1 MSLRENNQTVQDY
14 IRALEDRIRALELGN
29 RINARSWLM
38 QENSEGDFVF
48 RHMDGR
54 TITLGTSGTDIVLS
68 GGAGG
73 SLILGESAVTAY
85 RGDRGKVAYDHSQIV
100 IGNPHGTTKADV
112 GLGLVPNVN
121 LATAVASNSAKVT
134 NATHTGDATGSGALS
149 VVGLRGVG
157 LDSSVSSPVDG
168 DTLVYRSAGSDWVLE
183 AKPTGGSGMTVVADQ
198 TARDALSATAG
209 LQCFQTDNQM
219 LQVYDGAV
227 WQNISRL
234 LKRTVLTSTSSS
246 ISATGIPLRENFQI
260 KASILASG
268 GTIFPAMRFNN
279 DTGANYS
286 GQQCFSGTYSGQFTS
301 NTSMTV
307 HIGSGAL
314 GWPVTFTSNFFNPN
328 GKFKT
333 MDVASQDIF
342 GSDATT
348 SLNFTNKVGKWSS
361 GTQVTRVDVINAA
374 GTGTFAIGSYVEI
387 WG

>member
-198 TARDALSATAG
+198 TARDAIPTPSVG
-209 LQCFQTDNQM
+209 LQVFRGDTKAIEVYNGTAWIAFDTQWQTYTPTIYTNNVAMTLGNGSFVGRYFRQGKNVSVKAK
-219 LQVYDGAV
+219 LGLGTTTYWNGAGAHEL
-227 WQNISRL
+227 SL
-234 LKRTVLTSTSSS
+234 
-246 ISATGIPLRENFQI
+246 P
-260 KASILASG
+260 LASNYTTNIDLILPL
-268 GTIFPAMRFNN
+268 GTWASYRSGVASTTGHVELISNTMRVALLFESYGNTTYNRSALSNTIPYTTASGDAM
-279 DTGANYS
+279 
-286 GQQCFSGTYSGQFTS
+286 CGQFE
-301 NTSMTV
+301 
-307 HIGSGAL
+307 
-314 GWPVTFTSNFFNPN
+314 
-328 GKFKT
+328 
-333 MDVASQDIF
+333 
-342 GSDATT
+342 
-348 SLNFTNKVGKWSS
+348 
-361 GTQVTRVDVINAA
+361 
-374 GTGTFAIGSYVEI
+374 YEI
-387 WG
+387 A

>member
-157 LDSSVSSPVDG
+157 LDSSVSTPVDG

-198 TARDALSATAG
+198 TARDAIPTPSVG
-209 LQCFQTDNQM
+209 LQVFRGDTKAIEVYNGTTWRSFDTEWQTYAAD
-219 LQVYDGAV
+219 VYTGTTLWTKGNATINAFYMRQGKKLDVMVRIVLGSTTV
-227 WQNISRL
+227 W
-234 LKRTVLTSTSSS
+234 
-246 ISATGIPLRENFQI
+246 G
-260 KASILASG
+260 ASG
-268 GTIFPAMRFNN
+268 NQSFTLPFAVNN
-279 DTGANYS
+279 SAFGSTQTMMHGNFYTLNSGLSTGFGFCTTDPTYNQRTRLIYTQYS
-286 GQQCFSGTYSGQFTS
+286 STTYTPNWVS
-301 NTSMTV
+301 NTAP
-307 HIGSGAL
+307 HI
-314 GWPVTFTSNFFNPN
+314 
-328 GKFKT
+328 
-333 MDVASQDIF
+333 
-342 GSDATT
+342 
-348 SLNFTNKVGKWSS
+348 TNVN
-361 GTQVTRVDVINAA
+361 DELCINA
-374 GTGTFAIGSYVEI
+374 TFILT
-387 WG
+387 